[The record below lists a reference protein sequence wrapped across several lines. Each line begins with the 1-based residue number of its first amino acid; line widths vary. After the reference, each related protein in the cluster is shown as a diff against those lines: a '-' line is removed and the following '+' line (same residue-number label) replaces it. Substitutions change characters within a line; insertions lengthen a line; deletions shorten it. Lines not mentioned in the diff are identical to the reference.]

1 MVRSVRIFRILLPI
15 LFLGF
20 LVVLAVNYTR
30 GERRDRGV
38 SEPVTST
45 IRGDDSPQLVAY
57 AFEDV
62 QTIGGRVV
70 SQIRAQRT
78 IGFSSGWYTLEDV
91 WLTIF
96 QEDGGSYQLRAPQAQ
111 FHHATKEA
119 RADGGVRLTSSDG
132 TEIITDSIAFDGNRL
147 VNRVPVRFA
156 ADQWTGR
163 AGGVDLNLESERLE
177 LTDSV
182 EATMQAAPP
191 APPIT
196 IRADAATFDRS
207 GNEARFHGSVEVDR
221 AGDRLRTETITA
233 RIDQEQKV
241 LTGLEG
247 CCGVEF
253 RLGAGSSVAGGASVG
268 ETVVNGE
275 RFFTEIGPVGEV
287 RALFIEGGEGGN
299 ATARM
304 AGPPARSVRAGR
316 FRVAFAGEGVSE
328 LEAAGNAVLQESGP
342 TPRTI
347 SASKLVTYF
356 DTARSRPTS
365 ARGEGSVEFR
375 DATNRATA
383 QQATFDF
390 IADKLVLAS
399 VPGALPSIS
408 SDTQTLT
415 AQEIRVSPT
424 SGVLEAEGFV
434 KARFESASGGKGGM
448 ERTGIFPA
456 SASPVYV
463 NSDKLILQQKSGSG
477 RFTGNVRAWQD
488 QNLLLSK
495 EMRIEDQG
503 QTLVATGGVRAV
515 LYNAERESKVPI
527 KASASTL
534 TARRGERRAILEEK
548 VRIEDSGRVLTA
560 SKAVFLFDTTQKL
573 ESVEA
578 SGGVAI
584 AESATRRSGE
594 GENLLYSIPKQTI
607 HLEGSPASVA
617 DPQGTVKGSEIVF
630 DLERNKVDVLRG
642 EGQTEATYVPRNG
655 TPNE

>member
-30 GERRDRGV
+30 GDRQDRGV
-38 SEPVTST
+38 SEAVTST
-45 IRGDDSPQLVAY
+45 IREDDSPQLVAY
-57 AFEDV
+57 AFDDV

-78 IGFSSGWYTLEDV
+78 IGFASGWYTLEDV
-91 WLTIF
+91 WLTIY
-96 QEDGGSYQLRAPQAQ
+96 QENGGSYQLRAPQAQ

-119 RADGGVRLTSSDG
+119 RADGGVRVTSSDG
-132 TEIITDSIAFDGNRL
+132 TEIITESIAFDGNRL
-147 VNRVPVRFA
+147 VNRVPVRFV
-156 ADQWTGR
+156 ADNWRGR
-163 AGGVDLNLESERLE
+163 AGGVDFNLGSERLD

-182 EATMQAAPP
+182 EATMQSVPP

-196 IRADAATFDRS
+196 VRADNASFDRS
-207 GNEARFHGSVEVDR
+207 GNEAAFRGSVEIDR
-221 AGDRLRTETITA
+221 AGDTLRTETITA
-233 RIDQEQKV
+233 RIDQEKKV

-253 RLGAGSSVAGGASVG
+253 GLGSGSAVAGGAAVG
-268 ETVVNGE
+268 DTVVNGE
-275 RFFTEIGPVGEV
+275 RFFTEIGPEGVV
-287 RALFIEGGEGGN
+287 RALFIEGGEGS

-304 AGPPARSVRAGR
+304 AGPPRRSLRGGR
-316 FRVAFAGEGVSE
+316 FRVVFAGKGISE
-328 LEAAGNAVLQESGP
+328 LEAAGSALLEEQGP
-342 TPRTI
+342 TLRTI

-356 DTARSRPTS
+356 DAARSRPTS

-375 DATNRATA
+375 DARNRATA
-383 QQATFDF
+383 QRATFDF

-399 VPGALPSIS
+399 VPGALPSIA

-415 AQEIRVSPT
+415 AQEIRVTPGT
-424 SGVLEAEGFV
+424 GVLEAEGFV
-434 KARFESASGGKGGM
+434 KARFEPASRETGGM
-448 ERTGIFPA
+448 EQTGIFPA
-456 SASPVYV
+456 STSPVYV
-463 NSDKLILQQKSGSG
+463 NADRLILQQQSGAG

-503 QTLVATGGVRAV
+503 ETLVATGGVRAV
-515 LYNAERESKVPI
+515 LYNAERESSVPI

-534 TARRGERRAILEEK
+534 TARRGERKAILEDK
-548 VRIEDSGRVLTA
+548 VRIEDEGRVLTA
-560 SKAVFLFDTTQKL
+560 GKAVFLFDTTQKL
-573 ESVEA
+573 ERVEA
-578 SGGVAI
+578 SEGVTI
-584 AESATRRSGE
+584 AESATRRSGA
-594 GENLLYSIPKQTI
+594 GEQLVYSIPKRTI
-607 HLEGSPASVA
+607 QLEGSPASVE

-642 EGQTEATYVPRNG
+642 EGQTEATYIPRDGNQ
-655 TPNE
+655 E

>member
-20 LVVLAVNYTR
+20 LVILAVNYTR
-30 GERRDRGV
+30 GERHGRSV

-45 IRGDDSPQLVAY
+45 IRGDDTPQLVAY

-62 QTIGGRVV
+62 QTIGGRMV

-78 IGFSSGWYTLEDV
+78 IGFTSGWFTLEDV
-91 WLTIF
+91 WLTIYP
-96 QEDGGSYQLRAPQAQ
+96 ESGGSYQLRAPQAQ
-111 FHHATKEA
+111 FHQATKEA
-119 RADGGVRLTSSDG
+119 RADGGVQVTSSDG
-132 TEIITDSIAFDGNRL
+132 TEIITDSIVFDGNRL
-147 VNRVPVRFA
+147 INRVPVRFV
-156 ADQWTGR
+156 ADQWRGR
-163 AGGVDLNLESERLE
+163 AGGVDLNLSSERLE

-182 EATMQAAPP
+182 EATMQSAPP

-207 GNEARFHGSVEVDR
+207 GNEALFYGSVEIDR
-221 AGDRLRTETITA
+221 EGDRLLTEAITA
-233 RIDQEQKV
+233 RIDQGRKI

-253 RLGAGSSVAGGASVG
+253 LLGAGSSVAGGAAVG
-268 ETVVNGE
+268 QTVVNGE
-275 RFFTEIGPVGEV
+275 RFFTEIGPAGEV
-287 RALFIEGGEGGN
+287 RALFIEGGEGY

-304 AGPPARSVRAGR
+304 AGPPVRSVRAGR
-316 FRVAFAGEGVSE
+316 FRVAFAGRGVSE
-328 LEAAGNAVLQESGP
+328 LEAAGNAVLEERGA

-356 DTARSRPTS
+356 DTARSQPTS

-390 IADKLVLAS
+390 IADKLVLGS

-408 SDTQTLT
+408 SDNQTLT
-415 AQEIRVSPT
+415 AQEIRVSPG
-424 SGVLEAEGFV
+424 SGLLEAEGFV
-434 KARFESASGGKGGM
+434 KARLESASRGKGGM
-448 ERTGIFPA
+448 EQTGIFPA
-456 SASPVYV
+456 SESPVYV
-463 NSDKLILQQKSGSG
+463 NSDKLILQQQSGSG
-477 RFTGNVRAWQD
+477 RFSGNVRAWQD

-503 QTLVATGGVRAV
+503 QTLIATGGVRAV
-515 LYNAERESKVPI
+515 LYNAERESNVPI

-548 VRIEDSGRVLTA
+548 VRIEDGGRVLTA

-573 ESVEA
+573 ERVEA

-594 GENLLYSIPKQTI
+594 GQNLVYSIPKRTI
-607 HLEGSPASVA
+607 QLEGSPASVS

-655 TPNE
+655 NLE